1 MSTDANSEKKGN
13 KKSLLIGLVL
23 LLLASNGL
31 WMFFSLQQKN
41 DIEQK
46 TTQITEQTVRIDSL
60 HKEFEMKILELDSM
74 KKSILALG
82 GDTTRLGEEIRQM
95 QVDLAKASRDAR
107 SYKAKYAELQRDI
120 NLIKANGDKEIERLT
135 ALLTQQDTIIRT
147 QKVTIDQ
154 KEQNIAKLN
163 QEKEVLQE
171 KVTYASVLRA
181 EGFQL
186 DAINVKG
193 KVHAATGVEVK
204 SKYIDKLRISFKLAE
219 NKVADVAEREV
230 TLRVI
235 EPNGS
240 ALYELSTGGGEF
252 TIDGK
257 QLFYTLSTKTL
268 YDKTSKTVGFEY
280 KKGSEWKPGTHTIEV
295 YCEGQLIGQ
304 TTLKVR

>member
-1 MSTDANSEKKGN
+1 MSTGENSEKKGS
-13 KKSLLIGLVL
+13 KKTLLISLIMLLV
-23 LLLASNGL
+23 ASNGL
-31 WMFFSLQQKN
+31 WTYCSLQQKN
-41 DIEQK
+41 ELDLK
-46 TTQITEQTVRIDSL
+46 TNQITEQTVRIDSL
-60 HKEFEMKILELDSM
+60 DKKFEMKIKELEAM
-74 KKSILALG
+74 KLAISELG
-82 GDTTRLGEEIRQM
+82 GDTTDLGIQIRQM
-95 QVDLAKASRDAR
+95 QVDLNKASASAS
-107 SYKAKYAELQRDI
+107 SYKAKYAALQRDI
-120 NLIKANGDKEIERLT
+120 DSIKEDGNKEIVRLT
-135 ALLTQQDTIIRT
+135 ALLAQQDTIITT

-163 QEKEVLQE
+163 QEKVVLQE

-193 KVHAATGVEVK
+193 KTHAATGVEVK

-268 YDKTSKTVGFEY
+268 YDKTAKTVGFEY

>member
-1 MSTDANSEKKGN
+1 MSTNANSEKKGN
-13 KKSLLIGLVL
+13 KKGLLIGLVL
-23 LLLASNGL
+23 LLLATNGA
-31 WMFFSLQQKN
+31 WIFFSLQQNN

-60 HKEFEMKILELDSM
+60 HKEFELKIQELDSM
-74 KKSILALG
+74 KEAIASLG

-95 QVDLAKASRDAR
+95 QADLAKASRDAR
-107 SYKAKYAELQRDI
+107 VYKARYAELQRDI

-135 ALLTQQDTIIRT
+135 ALLTQQDTIIRN

-154 KEQNIAKLN
+154 KEQNISKLN

-181 EGFQL
+181 EGFML
-186 DAINVKG
+186 EALNPKG
-193 KVHAATGVEVK
+193 KVHTGTEIK
-204 SKYIDKLRISFKLAE
+204 SKYIDKLRISFQLAE

-230 TLRVI
+230 ILRVI
-235 EPNGS
+235 EPDGS

-252 TIDGK
+252 TVGGK
-257 QLFYTLSTKTL
+257 QLFYTLKTTTL
-268 YDKTSKTVGFEY
+268 YDKKAKKIGFEY
-280 KKGSEWKPGTHTIEV
+280 KKGSAWKKGTHTFEI

-304 TTLKVR
+304 TTLVVR